1 MKANRF
7 FNIFAVSAA
16 VCLSLASCS
25 EDELGPTIFPDVPE
39 EIDKDSY
46 TYQFDTW
53 LKQNYLD
60 PYNLEFRYKMEDV
73 GADMNYN
80 LVPSTL
86 ENSERLAVLVKY
98 LWFEPYNDIVDPEF
112 LKQYGPRIIHL
123 IGSPAFNPTSGTM
136 ILGLAEGGIKVTLF
150 RVNDMNLEDMDN
162 LNEMYFK
169 TMHHE
174 FSHILHQT
182 KSYPTE
188 FNLLSTGHY
197 DSSNWQDR
205 NEGVVA
211 SLGFFS
217 TYGSSETRE
226 DFAETIAN
234 YIVKTDEQLAR
245 LYELAQRGWEVEDPD
260 ALEPI
265 YSCWFYYENN
275 EVSDEN
281 RKLTLPIDAYDNRAV
296 DDSDL
301 NVTVNEDG
309 TKSYTLKNKRDS
321 NGKPIIVYPVADK
334 DGVDGVNILDQKV
347 NICRNWFKSAWNAD
361 LDALRAEVQKRQKN
375 VNTEFTEQLLQEIY
389 NIK

>member
-1 MKANRF
+1 MTNLFTSSDTTNLVGTNFHNYILALRAINAGDDKAF
-7 FNIFAVSAA
+7 KTAVKALKNCSAA
-16 VCLSLASCS
+16 NVDLLN
-25 EDELGPTIFPDVPE
+25 V
-39 EIDKDSY
+39 
-46 TYQFDTW
+46 
-53 LKQNYLD
+53 
-60 PYNLEFRYKMEDV
+60 M
-73 GADMNYN
+73 M
-80 LVPSTL
+80 TL
-86 ENSERLAVLVKY
+86 
-98 LWFEPYNDIVDPEF
+98 
-112 LKQYGPRIIHL
+112 
-123 IGSPAFNPTSGTM
+123 SPANPKRD
-136 ILGLAEGGIKVTLF
+136 IAKGLKEL
-150 RVNDMNLEDMDN
+150 
-162 LNEMYFK
+162 
-169 TMHHE
+169 
-174 FSHILHQT
+174 T
-182 KSYPTE
+182 K
-188 FNLLSTGHY
+188 LSDKGNIEAT
-197 DSSNWQDR
+197 
-205 NEGVVA
+205 
-211 SLGFFS
+211 F
-217 TYGSSETRE
+217 
-226 DFAETIAN
+226 
-234 YIVKTDEQLAR
+234 QLAR

-334 DGVDGVNILDQKV
+334 DGVDGVNILNQKV